1 VADHHLHV
9 ARPVLPTCDPAVLR
23 YRPRAVRVLTF
34 NIHHGVGL
42 DGVLDLDRTAR
53 VIEGADADV
62 VALQEVDRHFGPRSG
77 HVDQAGWLGHRLALE
92 VAYGPVVDRGPV
104 DAAAPGGPRRQYGIA
119 LLSRSPIARPR
130 NVLLPSPH
138 GGEQRGLLGA
148 HVEAD
153 GVVVRMLCTHLQVR
167 SRAERLAQARAV
179 AASVAASD
187 GPAVVMGDLNAR
199 PGASEIAP
207 LTDSLVDAWITAGQG
222 DGHTFDAAEP
232 YARIDYVLTS
242 PGVVATQATVLVT
255 DASDHRPVM
264 ADLAVG

>member
-1 VADHHLHV
+1 M
-9 ARPVLPTCDPAVLR
+9 
-23 YRPRAVRVLTF
+23 RVLTF

-42 DGVLDLDRTAR
+42 DGVLDLERTAR

-77 HVDQAGWLGHRLALE
+77 HVDQAGWLGDRLGLG

-119 LLSRSPIARPR
+119 LLSRFRIARPR

-138 GGEQRGLLGA
+138 GGEQRGLLSA

-153 GVVVRMLCTHLQVR
+153 GVVVRLLCTHLQVR

-179 AASVAASD
+179 AASVAAGD

-199 PGASEIAP
+199 PGAPEIAP
-207 LTDSLVDAWITAGQG
+207 LIDSLVDAWITAGEG

-232 YARIDYVLTS
+232 YARIDYVLIS

-255 DASDHRPVM
+255 NASDHRPVM
-264 ADLAVG
+264 ADLAIG